1 MSTKKRV
8 TIGMIGA
15 GWWPNTMH
23 MPALSVCE
31 QANVVAVCDLIPERA
46 EALAQKYNIPH
57 TFTDYRELL
66 ASGLCEAVVVATT
79 NDTHYPITMD
89 ALDHGLHVMCEK
101 PLALNYAQASE
112 MAATARKKVL
122 VTCVPFTYRY
132 MPSTRYLK
140 GLVDEGYLGQPYHL
154 HMRYYAAFAR
164 DPETY
169 LWRFERKIA
178 GSGALADIGSHF
190 LHVAEWFYGEIEAVT
205 AQLSVLVKRPLN
217 PKGESYEQADD
228 TAMVMLHFKNGA
240 QGLVHASAIA
250 YERTYEDKGYGFD
263 QVHEWD
269 FHGSDG
275 TLRQVIDWDF
285 RQQITADRPG
295 DGPERQLTIPDRFWG
310 DARRERVIET
320 WEDVFRKQGFMDAE
334 FVRAVANG
342 EPMVP
347 NFDDGARV
355 QQLLDAAIQ
364 SAETGC
370 WVKTPT
376 LPLA

>member
-1 MSTKKRV
+1 
-8 TIGMIGA
+8 
-15 GWWPNTMH
+15 
-23 MPALSVCE
+23 
-31 QANVVAVCDLIPERA
+31 
-46 EALAQKYNIPH
+46 
-57 TFTDYRELL
+57 
-66 ASGLCEAVVVATT
+66 
-79 NDTHYPITMD
+79 MD
-89 ALDHGLHVMCEK
+89 ALNHGLHAICEK

-112 MAATARKKVL
+112 MAATAKKKGL
-122 VTCVPFTYRY
+122 ITCVPFTYRY

-140 GLVDEGYLGQPYHL
+140 HLVDEGYLGQPYHL

-164 DPETY
+164 DPGTY
-169 LWRFERKIA
+169 LWRFERRIA

-190 LHVAEWFYGEIEAVT
+190 LHVAEWFYGEIEAVC
-205 AQLSVLVKRPLN
+205 AQLSALVKRPPN
-217 PKGESYEQADD
+217 PQGQSYEQADD
-228 TAMVMLHFKNGA
+228 TAMVMLRFKNGA

-285 RQQITADRPG
+285 RQRITGDRPG
-295 DGPERQLTIPDRFWG
+295 DGPERELTVPDRFWG

-320 WEDVFRKQGFMDAE
+320 WEDVFRKQGFMVCE

-342 EPMVP
+342 QPMVP
-347 NFDDGARV
+347 NFSDGARV
-355 QQLLDAAIQ
+355 QQLLDAAIE

-370 WVKTPT
+370 WVKTEPRSS
-376 LPLA
+376 